1 MKSPM
6 RCGIRLLVGQRP
18 SRADY
23 VRDLWL
29 PTDSRRGA
37 GGHPAGDRRRSVLML
52 PPLHDGRGVIRAVPS
67 GEDTGSD
74 REWL

>member
-18 SRADY
+18 SRSDY

-52 PPLHDGRGVIRAVPS
+52 PRLSSTTTLLLSMAGMQAV
-67 GEDTGSD
+67 
-74 REWL
+74 